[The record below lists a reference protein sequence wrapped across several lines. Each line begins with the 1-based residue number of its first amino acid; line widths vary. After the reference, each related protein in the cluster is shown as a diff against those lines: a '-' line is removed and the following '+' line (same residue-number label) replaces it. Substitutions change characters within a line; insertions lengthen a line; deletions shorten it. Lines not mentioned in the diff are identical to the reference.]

1 MYLKNIGFISR
12 CFFTVLLLSGSMH
25 GYYAGFSEIKK
36 RSNLPHRKGLLS
48 IAIIPRGR
56 APAHQGDDVVM
67 PEAQTNRM
75 VVTVLGKDTMGIIAG
90 ITGTISDYQGN
101 VMEISQTVIDGF
113 FTMIMVVDLEHCT
126 TSLVDLRDRLQA
138 RGDELGVKV
147 TAQHENIFRQMH
159 RI

>member
-1 MYLKNIGFISR
+1 
-12 CFFTVLLLSGSMH
+12 
-25 GYYAGFSEIKK
+25 
-36 RSNLPHRKGLLS
+36 
-48 IAIIPRGR
+48 
-56 APAHQGDDVVM
+56 M

-90 ITGTISDYQGN
+90 ITGTISEYRGN

-113 FTMIMVVDLEHCT
+113 FTMIMMVDLEHCT

>member
-1 MYLKNIGFISR
+1 
-12 CFFTVLLLSGSMH
+12 
-25 GYYAGFSEIKK
+25 
-36 RSNLPHRKGLLS
+36 
-48 IAIIPRGR
+48 
-56 APAHQGDDVVM
+56 M

-113 FTMIMVVDLEHCT
+113 FTMIMMVDLEHCT

-159 RI
+159 RYRWHHGLSFYPPGDHGNHPDDCRMKSSISVPLPWESPFWTALRKVARM

>member
-1 MYLKNIGFISR
+1 
-12 CFFTVLLLSGSMH
+12 
-25 GYYAGFSEIKK
+25 
-36 RSNLPHRKGLLS
+36 
-48 IAIIPRGR
+48 
-56 APAHQGDDVVM
+56 M

-90 ITGTISDYQGN
+90 IAGTISEYRGN
-101 VMEISQTVIDGF
+101 VVEISQTVIDGF
-113 FTMIMVVDLEHCT
+113 FTMIMMVDLEHCT

-138 RGDELGVKV
+138 RGEELGVKV